1 MRDGVEQAWRA
12 AKEQSAQAEVTVR
25 EAKRE
30 AAEAV
35 RPQPPSLTRDGLS
48 IACPK
53 THVCGGG
60 QGVSTVNPGMSTVE
74 QRQAAR
80 DEGWRRRQV
89 VRVLE
94 TRRGHGGRLDAKVRW
109 RAHGPSRDSW
119 EDAEALG
126 LMEQG
131 VVTPGL
137 NATRA
142 LQQDCKGGIGTFVP
156 LHFAH

>member
-1 MRDGVEQAWRA
+1 
-12 AKEQSAQAEVTVR
+12 
-25 EAKRE
+25 
-30 AAEAV
+30 
-35 RPQPPSLTRDGLS
+35 
-48 IACPK
+48 
-53 THVCGGG
+53 
-60 QGVSTVNPGMSTVE
+60 MSTVE

-94 TRRGHGGRLDAKVRW
+94 TRRGHGGRLEAKVRW

-142 LQQDCKGGIGTFVP
+142 LQ
-156 LHFAH
+156 